1 MSKKTDV
8 RKAQAA
14 LSIRRYEREEIS
26 FLGDRVVIEEPL
38 EIYVNGDPYYMTMR
52 LPGQEME
59 LALGYCFGEGIIDSM
74 HDVLLVRH
82 CEEEAGNRVEITL
95 EEKRLAEKGVSIKGR
110 VLPAYSSCGI
120 CGKEMVADICNRI
133 DRCGDSFR
141 MPVSR
146 IDDMIGEVE
155 ARQLVFLQTG
165 GTHATGI
172 FNKNYELIAFA
183 EDVGRHNALDK
194 ATGELVAQGRI
205 GEAMVVVATSRLSYE
220 MVQKTA
226 RSGAQVLVG
235 VSIATSL
242 AIDLAERVN
251 LTLIGFARKGRGNV
265 YSGSQRV
272 IAG

>member
-1 MSKKTDV
+1 V
-8 RKAQAA
+8 GKAESP
-14 LSIRRYEREEIS
+14 LVIRRYQKEAIS
-26 FLGDRVVIEEPL
+26 FFDDRVVVEEPL

-74 HDVLLVRH
+74 QDVLLVRY
-82 CEEEAGNRVEITL
+82 CEEGAGNRVEITL
-95 EEKRLAEKGVSIKGR
+95 DQKRLAEKGLKIKGR

-120 CGKEMVADICNRI
+120 CGKEMVADICSRLE
-133 DRCGDSFR
+133 RCDDSFR

-146 IDDMIGEVE
+146 IDDMIREAE
-155 ARQLVFLQTG
+155 ARQLVFSQTG

-172 FNKNYELIAFA
+172 FDRDYELIAFA
-183 EDVGRHNALDK
+183 EDVGRHNAVDK
-194 ATGELVAQGRI
+194 AVGRLVAEGRI
-205 GEAMVVVATSRLSYE
+205 DEAMVVVATSRLTYE
-220 MVQKTA
+220 MVQKTG

-235 VSIATSL
+235 ISIATSL
-242 AIDLAERVN
+242 AIDLAARIN

-265 YSGSQRV
+265 YTGSHRV

>member
-1 MSKKTDV
+1 M
-8 RKAQAA
+8 RKAESPLA
-14 LSIRRYEREEIS
+14 IRRYEREEIRL
-26 FLGDRVVIEEPL
+26 FDDRVVIEEPL
-38 EIYVNGDPYYMTMR
+38 EIYVNGNPYYMTMR

-74 HDVLLVRH
+74 HDVLLVRY
-82 CEEEAGNRVEITL
+82 CEEGAGNRVEITL
-95 EEKRLAEKGVSIKGR
+95 DEKRLTEKGLTIKGR

-120 CGKEMVADICNRI
+120 CGKEMVADICTRI
-133 DRCGDSFR
+133 DKCDDSFR

-155 ARQLVFLQTG
+155 ARQLVFSQTG

-172 FNKNYELIAFA
+172 FDKDYELIAFA

-194 ATGELVAQGRI
+194 AIGKLLAEGRV
-205 GEAMVVVATSRLSYE
+205 ERAMVVVATSRLSYE
-220 MVQKTA
+220 MVQKTG

-235 VSIATSL
+235 MSIATSL
-242 AIDLAERVN
+242 AIELAERIN
-251 LTLIGFARKGRGNV
+251 LTLIGFARKERGNV
-265 YSGSQRV
+265 YTGSQRV